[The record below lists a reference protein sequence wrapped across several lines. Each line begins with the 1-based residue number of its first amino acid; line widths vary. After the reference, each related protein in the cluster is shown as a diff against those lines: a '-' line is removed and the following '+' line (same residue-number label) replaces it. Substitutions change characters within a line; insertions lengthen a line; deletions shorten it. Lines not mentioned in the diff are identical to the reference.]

1 MPVIKDNIII
11 LDDRLARDKPSMHD
25 ILPIIKESLA
35 KAGISYDRIFVR
47 GAELMIDDGKP
58 SKSMLVKPRVFK
70 CPHCGFVTTSEE
82 EYWNHLKC
90 HYVGF

>member
-11 LDDRLARDKPSMHD
+11 LDDGLARDKPSMHD